1 MPSSSQP
8 PCTGLATLHTVWQ
21 GLFQNP
27 PAGRRLVHYFRD
39 AGATDIQAGACT
51 LVAHDT
57 PTMKRL
63 YRLSAEATGS
73 TAEAKGILSS
83 TEAGEMIADLIRL
96 EEDPSSVV
104 VKFPDIWVI
113 AKR

>member
-1 MPSSSQP
+1 M
-8 PCTGLATLHTVWQ
+8 HR
-21 GLFQNP
+21 
-27 PAGRRLVHYFRD
+27 AGRPFTPSGRDCSRTHRRAGGSCTDFRD

-113 AKR
+113 ATR